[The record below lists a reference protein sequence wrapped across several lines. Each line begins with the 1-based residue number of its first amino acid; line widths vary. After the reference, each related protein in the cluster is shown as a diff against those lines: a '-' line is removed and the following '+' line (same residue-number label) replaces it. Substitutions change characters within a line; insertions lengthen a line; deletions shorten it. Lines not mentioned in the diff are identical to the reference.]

1 MNLNAEMLSDA
12 LREHGFQLLPGSLRE
27 IPGRGWVFAAR
38 GPGRRVVGWAGEA
51 GFPPL
56 IAPLLHESIPIGRYR
71 VNLYPWIWDNYL
83 TLRPV
88 LSLTPRRCDWPA
100 SFGAGD
106 RLGMASAAQIAAMRR
121 YPVFP
126 VLAQQ
131 SPRELARTGRDFQSV
146 LLDAAWGVLEAG
158 YTGPFGAD
166 ADHLQEEEQLRAA
179 AAAGYSLYTFDL
191 RRALARGPYPWEEL
205 PALAR
210 SVVAELA
217 GRRIE
222 TAGGSWILQESALQ
236 EAACRYAPALED
248 VVRWAGILRDQGI
261 DADLEVSVDETEE
274 ETSPEAHAF
283 IAVYLQRRGVALWSL
298 APRFPGI
305 FEKAVDYEGDVTGFA
320 RAVTLHAAVAR
331 AFGGHRLSLHSGSEK
346 FRILSIFRE
355 ATVGCFHVKTSG
367 TTWLQA
373 VRVIAR
379 VHPGLFAE
387 LYAIARAHLE
397 ESRRDYPIALRPED
411 LPTALPG
418 HPEAALADRAVRQ
431 LFHIS
436 YGVLL
441 RERGAAIREL
451 LERHE
456 REHHAA
462 VWGNLERHLEALLK

>member
-1 MNLNAEMLSDA
+1 MGLAGEAVGDT

-27 IPGRGWVFAAR
+27 IPGVGWVFAAR
-38 GPGRRVVGWAGEA
+38 GPGRRAVGWAGEA
-51 GFPPL
+51 GFLPL
-56 IAPLLHESIPIGRYR
+56 IAPLLPEPILVGRYR

-83 TLRPV
+83 VLRHG
-88 LSLTPRRCDWPA
+88 LSLAPQRCNRPM

-106 RLGMASAAQIAAMRR
+106 RLGMATAAQIAALRR
-121 YPVFP
+121 YTIFP

-131 SPRELARTGRDFQSV
+131 SPRELARTGRDFRAV
-146 LLDAAWGVLEAG
+146 LLDAVWGILEAG

-191 RRALARGPYPWEEL
+191 RRALARGPHPWEEL

-222 TAGGSWILQESALQ
+222 TPGGSWILQEPALQ

-248 VVRWAGILRDQGI
+248 VVRWARILRDQGI

-274 ETSPEAHAF
+274 ETTPEAHAF
-283 IAVYLQRRGVALWSL
+283 IAVYLQRRGAALWSL

-305 FEKAVDYEGDVTGFA
+305 FEKAVDYEGDVARFA

-331 AFGGHRLSLHSGSEK
+331 TFGGHRLSLHSGSEK

-355 ATVGCFHVKTSG
+355 ATGGWFHVKTSG

-373 VRVIAR
+373 VRVIAHVR
-379 VHPGLFAE
+379 PELFAE

-411 LPTALPG
+411 LPAALPSD
-418 HPEAALADRAVRQ
+418 PEAALADRAVRQ

-441 RERGAAIREL
+441 RERGIAIREL
-451 LERHE
+451 LES
-456 REHHAA
+456 HAA
-462 VWGNLERHLEALLK
+462 EHDAAIRKNLERHLEILLK